1 MGSLEV
7 RVPRVYRDPKI
18 PMEEGRMIGG
28 NDHSQVKSLL
38 SNPV

>member
-1 MGSLEV
+1 MGCLEV
-7 RVPRVYRDPKI
+7 RVPRVYRDPEI
-18 PMEEGRMIGG
+18 PVEEGRMIGA